1 MQLPSLSVLAVLFV
15 VISILIIILLLRKL
29 ENKNNVINIDRSSMN
44 WDAYKCPKCRSI
56 MEQGFSF
63 SPRGVVWT
71 QNNDKT
77 PGAFTTIN
85 QSLENTLSMRF
96 SPAVNKAW
104 KCKTC
109 KMLVMDYSQM
119 LKIKGA

>member
-1 MQLPSLSVLAVLFV
+1 MQLPSLSVLAILLV
-15 VISILIIILLLRKL
+15 VISILTIILLLRKL
-29 ENKNNVINIDRSSMN
+29 ENKNKVINIDRSSMN
-44 WDAYKCPKCRSI
+44 WDAYKCPKCGSI
-56 MEQGFSF
+56 MEQGFAF

-85 QSLENTLSMRF
+85 RSLENTLSMRF

-104 KCKTC
+104 KCKSC
-109 KMLVMDYSQM
+109 KMLVIDYSQM